1 MVWRRQGSGRNKN
14 RKSQRSGAVYFV
26 ASIQYSLQARAAAAP
41 RLMLARAAAAPRLML
56 ARRYQRAQA
65 EGKRSTDAPKR
76 RR

>member
-41 RLMLARAAAAPRLML
+41 RLVL